1 MKVKKVEIG
10 IKGLKESLG
19 DFAKAWK
26 KLEAG
31 EKVKKHK
38 GVYFESIDA
47 MRTVLT
53 DKRLNLLKAIK
64 DYKPESIY
72 ELAKILD
79 RDLKNVNEDVKLLSE
94 LGLVKLKK
102 TKTGRKRTI
111 PAVDYTKII
120 LEIGL

>member
-79 RDLKNVNEDVKLLSE
+79 RDLKKC
-94 LGLVKLKK
+94 K
-102 TKTGRKRTI
+102 
-111 PAVDYTKII
+111 
-120 LEIGL
+120 